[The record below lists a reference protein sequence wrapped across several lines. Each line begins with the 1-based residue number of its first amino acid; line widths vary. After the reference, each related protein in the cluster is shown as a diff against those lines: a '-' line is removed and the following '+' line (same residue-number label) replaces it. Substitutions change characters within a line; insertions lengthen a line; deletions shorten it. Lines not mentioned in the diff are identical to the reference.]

1 MNKRL
6 HTGMRRLAVAGMI
19 VLAGCAGKGESG
31 GPSSAARL
39 DGKEKGSEFLAYEHN
54 VSVDTSEA
62 QVRPLDEKVVAA
74 CKADTDNG
82 CLLLDS
88 SIDGGRY
95 VHARISMRAKPAGIK
110 KMMALVGSEGEITS
124 QGTKVED
131 LGRPV
136 LDSKKRLEMLKQYQA
151 QLQELEKRSG
161 TNVDALIKVTKELA
175 TVQAELEQATAA
187 NALLMQR
194 IDTDLLN
201 VVISAEGKQ
210 SFWRPVKRALG
221 NFTENLSEGVANAIT
236 AMAYILPWLIAFVL
250 LFPLGRKGW
259 RRLRGVSRKD

>member
-1 MNKRL
+1 MKKVYVGL
-6 HTGMRRLAVAGMI
+6 IGLML
-19 VLAGCAGKGESG
+19 LAGCGNANRSVHPSETRVITEGKGQ
-31 GPSSAARL
+31 
-39 DGKEKGSEFLAYEHN
+39 DYLAYEHN
-54 VSVDTSEA
+54 VDVMAGEA
-62 QVRPLDEKVVAA
+62 QVRPLYEKVIAA
-74 CKADTDNG
+74 CKADTESG

-88 SIDGGRY
+88 SLDSGRY
-95 VHARISMRAKPAGIK
+95 VHARISMRAKPVGIR
-110 KMMALVGSEGEITS
+110 KMMALVGSEGEITR

-151 QLQELEKRSG
+151 QLQDLEKRSG

-187 NALLMQR
+187 DALLMQR

-201 VVISAEGKQ
+201 VAISAEGRQ
-210 SFWRPVKRALG
+210 SFWTPVKRALG
-221 NFTENLSEGVANAIT
+221 NFTDNLSEGVANAIT

-259 RRLRGVSRKD
+259 RRLRGAPRKA

>member
-1 MNKRL
+1 MKKVYL
-6 HTGMRRLAVAGMI
+6 GLLGLML
-19 VLAGCAGKGESG
+19 LAGCGGKGESG
-31 GPSSAARL
+31 GQSSAARL

-54 VSVDTSEA
+54 VSVDTNEA
-62 QVRPLDEKVVAA
+62 QVRPLYEKVVAA
-74 CKADTDNG
+74 CKADTENG

-95 VHARISMRAKPAGIK
+95 VHARISMRATPAGIK
-110 KMMALVGSEGEITS
+110 KLVALVAAEGDVTS

-151 QLQELEKRSG
+151 QLQDLEKRSG
-161 TNVDALIKVTKELA
+161 ANVDALIKVTKELA
-175 TVQAELEQATAA
+175 TVQVELEQATAA

-201 VVISAEGKQ
+201 VAISAEGKQ

-221 NFTENLSEGVANAIT
+221 NFTDNLSEGVANAIT
-236 AMAYILPWLIAFVL
+236 AMAYILPWLVAFVL

-259 RRLRGVSRKD
+259 RRLRGKSANITR

>member
-1 MNKRL
+1 MKKVYICL
-6 HTGMRRLAVAGMI
+6 FGLLL
-19 VLAGCAGKGESG
+19 LAGCGKANRFVQ
-31 GPSSAARL
+31 PSDTRVSTEAK
-39 DGKEKGSEFLAYEHN
+39 GKDYLAYEHN
-54 VSVDTSEA
+54 VDVMAGEA
-62 QVRPLDEKVVAA
+62 QIRPLYEKVVAA
-74 CKADTDNG
+74 CKADTENG

-88 SIDGGRY
+88 SIDSGRY

-151 QLQELEKRSG
+151 QLQDLEKRSG

-187 NALLMQR
+187 DALLMQR

-201 VVISAEGKQ
+201 VAISAEGRQ
-210 SFWRPVKRALG
+210 SFWTPVKRALG
-221 NFTENLSEGVANAIT
+221 NFTDNLSEGVANAIT

-259 RRLRGVSRKD
+259 RRLRGAPRKD